1 MWAGPVHTGLM
12 SKRRIGLVVAWVAAT
27 ATATVLASQAVA
39 LVRDQVTDRPSRV
52 ATTLALDATTSTT
65 DTTDPTVQPPPPVST
80 TGFAATTTT
89 TTGEGTSTT
98 NPGGT
103 TTSTSIPPQTT
114 ASANQEDTFYGTGG
128 WATVRCAGDDATL
141 VTYAPNPGY
150 RVEIES
156 AGPEKVEISFEAS
169 GDDRE
174 STLEVRCDSG
184 VLQPRIDEH
193 DDD

>member
-1 MWAGPVHTGLM
+1 MRAGPVHTGLM
-12 SKRRIGLVVAWVAAT
+12 SKRRVGLVVAWVAAT

-65 DTTDPTVQPPPPVST
+65 DTTVQPPPPVST
-80 TGFAATTTT
+80 TGSTATTTA
-89 TTGEGTSTT
+89 TTGAGTTSTT
-98 NPGGT
+98 HPGGT
-103 TTSTSIPPQTT
+103 TTSTSIPPPTT
-114 ASANQEDTFYGTGG
+114 ASTNQEDTFYGTGG

-169 GDDRE
+169 GEDRE